1 MTFEWGRRFPVGCTA
16 AYRISQPAELS
27 GVPATTL
34 CFYETAG
41 LLPAERTASGFRVY
55 GEDAVDRLAFISSA
69 KLLGLALQEIREL
82 LDVREEGVCAS
93 VRARMLPL
101 IADRIGDTTAGWRSY
116 APSPGRPNGCRV
128 PHRRLQVPQVSS
140 VVTVGQ
146 VVVGSV
152 MGRELMTSPAE
163 GVRARPPAA

>member
-1 MTFEWGRRFPVGCTA
+1 MGSKVSRRLHGGLPHLAAGRTLRC
-16 AYRISQPAELS
+16 S
-27 GVPATTL
+27 ATTL
-34 CFYETAG
+34 RFYETAG

-69 KLLGLALQEIREL
+69 KLLGLALEEIREL

-93 VRARMLPL
+93 ARARTLPL
-101 IADRIGDTTAGWRSY
+101 IADRSGDTDGRVAELRAFSWPTERVSCS
-116 APSPGRPNGCRV
+116 PSPPPSTASV
-128 PHRRLQVPQVSS
+128 F

-163 GVRARPPAA
+163 GGRARPPAA